1 MYSSSEISISGTGST
16 ELSQKFR
23 IVAELGQ
30 GGMSVVRL
38 ATSRNV
44 GNVQKLVVLKSIRP
58 ELVTN
63 DKVLRMFMD
72 EARLAIRLTHPN
84 IVQTYE
90 VVTIG
95 NRPVIVMEYMEGQ
108 SFSTVQRVASES
120 GALTLAMKLRVLIDA
135 LAGMQYAH
143 DLCDYDGRPLGL
155 VHRDISPQ
163 NVFVTY
169 EGHVKI
175 LDFGIAKVLD
185 NSEHTEFGEIK
196 GKIRYMSPQQMQ
208 GAPSLDR
215 RADVFA
221 MGVML
226 WEALTGQRLWHGVND
241 VEVFR
246 AVQGA
251 GVPSPRTVS
260 PHVDAQLEA
269 ICMKALSRD
278 LNARYPTCAAMQA
291 DLERACDEL
300 GLRASNRQIGALLQQ
315 MFAEVRTSI
324 RRAIEH
330 KLKEIDSEPLDL
342 VFHDTTSN
350 NGALGER
357 VLRTATPSP
366 VELTIEEPKRRW
378 PLVAVALLLLGGGAW
393 AALSGGAVA
402 ALREKAPWLQAKAT
416 TPATPTPVAAGAAA
430 PPAVEQATTV
440 PVRFSA
446 TPPQATLYLDGV
458 ALATNPFSA
467 DLPRDIAQHEL
478 RAEAEGHAPRTVAV
492 WLNGTAAV
500 ETALALEKA
509 AARPKGVAPSVARR
523 GKATSTKSEAAA
535 AKEDAPTAKPPN
547 PCERPFVVDANGIRR
562 IRPECL

>member
-1 MYSSSEISISGTGST
+1 MYSSNEVSISGTGST
-16 ELSQKFR
+16 ELSQKFG

-58 ELVTN
+58 ELVASE
-63 DKVLRMFMD
+63 KVLRMFMD

-108 SFSTVQRVASES
+108 SFSTVQRVASET

-169 EGHVKI
+169 DGHVKI
-175 LDFGIAKVLD
+175 LDFGIAKVVD
-185 NSEHTEFGEIK
+185 SSGQTEFGEIK

-208 GAPSLDR
+208 GALDLDR
-215 RADVFA
+215 RADVYA

-251 GVPSPRTVS
+251 GVPSPRSVN
-260 PHVDAQLEA
+260 PNVDAQLEA
-269 ICMKALSRD
+269 ICLKALSRD
-278 LNARYPTCAAMQA
+278 VDARYQSCAALQA
-291 DLERACDEL
+291 DLERACDRL
-300 GLRASNRQIGALLQQ
+300 GLRASNQQIGALLQGI
-315 MFAEVRTSI
+315 FAEVRTGI
-324 RRAIEH
+324 RRAIER
-330 KLKEIDSEPLDL
+330 KLKEIDSDVLDL
-342 VFHDTTSN
+342 KFHDTTSN
-350 NGALGER
+350 SGALRG
-357 VLRTATPSP
+357 LRTGTPSP
-366 VELTIEEPKRRW
+366 VEIAIEEPKRRW
-378 PLVAVALLLLGGGAW
+378 PWALLTLVLLGGGAW
-393 AALSGGAVA
+393 AGVRHVGLDAV
-402 ALREKAPWLQAKAT
+402 REGLPWLQASRPAPSPSVS
-416 TPATPTPVAAGAAA
+416 TPATPTPATPAATAVA
-430 PPAVEQATTV
+430 
-440 PVRFSA
+440 VRFTAS
-446 TPPQATLYLDGV
+446 PPGATLYLDGI
-458 ALATNPFSA
+458 ALSANPFGA
-467 DLPRDIAQHEL
+467 DLPRDAAQHEL
-478 RAEAEGHAPRTVAV
+478 RATAPGHAPRSVAV
-492 WLNGTAAV
+492 WLNGEGPVHA
-500 ETALALEKA
+500 ELALEKVIPTPRPVA
-509 AARPKGVAPSVARR
+509 AGARR
-523 GKATSTKSEAAA
+523 SKPAEPAA
-535 AKEDAPTAKPPN
+535 ERSAPTAKPAGPL
-547 PCERPFVVDANGIRR
+547 CEHPFVVDASGIRR